1 MYDVICSSLILTIQ
15 LALNYGS
22 LGWGIR
28 TLNIMEYINLSFPW
42 IVREDALEQN
52 WLKTLWFLVRS
63 TRIHDVVI
71 CSSHILTT
79 LNCAKLWLQPRL
91 RDMDMNQHVNN
102 VKYISW
108 VLEVHMRR
116 PLCSLEL
123 SKTTVKQCLQQFF
136 LCDYMSA
143 QTIVINE
150 FLETLKSRET
160 G

>member
-79 LNCAKLWLQPRL
+79 QNCAKLWLQPRL

-108 VLEVHMRR
+108 VLEVCAARSVPLNSQKQLSNNACSNSSCVITCQHR
-116 PLCSLEL
+116 PLSLTNF
-123 SKTTVKQCLQQFF
+123 SKL
-136 LCDYMSA
+136 
-143 QTIVINE
+143 
-150 FLETLKSRET
+150 
-160 G
+160 